1 MKDNNFE
8 QNEFQQDDD
17 FDFDARE
24 YRKLYDQSKRRA
36 RKKRKSLFDLKL
48 FQPKGK
54 KKHPHQPETENGEQK
69 KQFWPRFWKI
79 ALSVFLV
86 CIITGCLV
94 VGAVMIYAFNFV
106 DAKMAEDLEN
116 LAMNFTTTVYVQD
129 EESGEWVEY
138 QRLHGGEN
146 RIWVPLEEIPKQLQ
160 DAYIAIEDKRFRD
173 HNGVDWKRTFSAFAN
188 MFLHF
193 YDTNQGG
200 STITQQLVKN
210 LTGDNN
216 QDAMRKIREIMRARY
231 LEDNFSKDTILECY
245 LNVIGLANGISG
257 VEVASNYYFDKS
269 VSELNLVEC
278 AALAAMAKEPE
289 RYRPD
294 KFPENNKE
302 RRNLVLHEMYD
313 QGYISEEEYEKAK
326 EEELVVVASK
336 ENTKEVEVNSYFID
350 ALIEEVTADLA
361 ETYNYDETY
370 ASKNFY
376 NGGYKIYCT
385 MIPSIQETME
395 KYFTGKTYFKE
406 TQEYNGETLPVQASM
421 TIMDYQGHVVGLVG
435 GQGEKTVN
443 RGKNRAIDGYN
454 QPGSTIKPLSAYAPA
469 IENNVITYSTILKD
483 KTDLKNDGKR
493 WPSNWFGYY
502 SGNQYAYK
510 ALERSINTIPV
521 NLINQMGMQ
530 ESFDFLHDVVG
541 YTSYDEEHDLNLAS
555 LGLGGSYKGVTTLQ
569 TTAAFAI
576 FGNLGKYYE
585 PSTYVAV
592 KDQFNKKDIL
602 SNENAV
608 PKVAIS
614 EDTACVMNHMLQN
627 VVYGSQGTGKEAKS
641 YNSKMKMFAKTG
653 TSNDQYDCWFI
664 GGTPYYIGSC
674 WYGFDYD
681 SKVRYSSNAKSLWTK
696 IMGEIHEDLP
706 VKEFEE
712 SSYVTKRKF
721 CKDTGLVAT
730 SKCTNV
736 GVGYYKNSYMPTCTK
751 HTGQISGEL
760 DDDDDESKVQTPSSS
775 APPASSSSAPQS
787 SAPSS
792 SPSSSS
798 QAPSSSSSES
808 SSSDVSSSD
817 GSSTPPVASEDTTAS
832 VAAE

>member
-8 QNEFQQDDD
+8 QNKDAFGDD
-17 FDFDARE
+17 FDFDAKE
-24 YRKLYDQSKRRA
+24 YRKLYDQSKRRV
-36 RKKRKSLFDLKL
+36 RRKRKSLFDLKL
-48 FQPKGK
+48 FQPHGK
-54 KKHPHQPETENGEQK
+54 KKNNASDAKEK
-69 KQFWPRFWKI
+69 SFWPRFWKI
-79 ALSVFLV
+79 TLSVFLV
-86 CIITGCLV
+86 CVITGCLV
-94 VGAVMIYAFNFV
+94 IGSVMIYAFNFI

-116 LAMNFTTTVYVQD
+116 LTMNFTTTVYVQD
-129 EESGEWVEY
+129 EKSGEWVEY

-146 RIWVPLEEIPKQLQ
+146 RIWVSLDKIPVHLQ
-160 DAYIAIEDKRFRD
+160 KAYIAIEDKRFND

-193 YDTNQGG
+193 YTSNQGG

-210 LTGDNN
+210 LTGDKK

-231 LEDNFSKDTILECY
+231 LEENFSKDTILECY

-257 VEVASNYYFDKS
+257 VEVASNYYFDKN
-269 VSELNLVEC
+269 VEDLTLVES

-294 KFPENNKE
+294 KFPENNQK
-302 RRNLVLHEMYD
+302 RRVTVLYEMYA
-313 QGYISEEEYEKAK
+313 QGYISQEEYEKAK

-336 ENTKEVEVNSYFID
+336 NNTKELEVNSYFID
-350 ALIEEVTADLA
+350 SLIDEVIADLA
-361 ETYNYDETY
+361 KTYNYDETY
-370 ASKNFY
+370 AAKNFY

-385 MIPSIQETME
+385 MIPSIQKTME
-395 KYFTGKTYFKE
+395 KYYTNASYFKE
-406 TQEYNGETLPVQASM
+406 TQKYKGQTLPIQSSM
-421 TIMDYQGHVVGLVG
+421 TIMDYQGHVVGIIG
-435 GQGEKTVN
+435 GQGKKTVN
-443 RGKNRAIDGYN
+443 RGTNRATGGYN

-469 IENNVITYSTILKD
+469 VENNVITYSSILRD
-483 KTDLKNDGKR
+483 QTNLKNDGKK
-493 WPSNWFGYY
+493 WPSNWYGYY
-502 SGNQYAYK
+502 SGSNYAYK

-530 ESFDFLHDVVG
+530 ESFDFLHDTVG
-541 YTSYDEEHDLNLAS
+541 YTSYDAKHDLNLSS

-592 KDQFNKKDIL
+592 TDQFNKKDIL
-602 SNENAV
+602 SNENSV

-614 EDTACVMNHMLQN
+614 EDTACVMNHMLQR
-627 VVYGSQGTGKEAKS
+627 VVYGEQGTGKEAKS

-653 TSNDQYDCWFI
+653 TSNDANDCWFI

-681 SKVRYSSNAKSLWTK
+681 SKVKNSSTAKNLWTK
-696 IMGEIHEDLP
+696 IMSEIHKNLP

-712 SSYVTKRKF
+712 SAYVTTRRF
-721 CKDTGLVAT
+721 CKDTGMVAT

-736 GVGYYKNSYMPTCTK
+736 GIGYYKTSYMPTCTK
-751 HTGQISGEL
+751 HTGKVTGAVTNE
-760 DDDDDESKVQTPSSS
+760 DMSKIQHPSSS
-775 APPASSSSAPQS
+775 APASSAAPQS
-787 SAPSS
+787 KPQSTVQSTVTS
-792 SPSSSS
+792 HTVTSS
-798 QAPSSSSSES
+798 QAAASQTN
-808 SSSDVSSSD
+808 
-817 GSSTPPVASEDTTAS
+817 STPAASTDHTATS
-832 VAAE
+832 SQQ

>member
-1 MKDNNFE
+1 MKDNDFE
-8 QNEFQQDDD
+8 QNQFQQDDD

-24 YRKLYDQSKRRA
+24 YRKMYDQSKRRA
-36 RKKRKSLFDLKL
+36 RKKHRSLFDLKL
-48 FQPKGK
+48 FQPRGN
-54 KKHPHQPETENGEQK
+54 KKHSQQPPQDNGEQK
-69 KQFWPRFWKI
+69 KKFWPRFWKV

-86 CIITGCLV
+86 CVITGCLV

-129 EESGEWVEY
+129 EKSGDWVEY

-146 RIWVPLEEIPKQLQ
+146 RIWVPLEKIPLHLQ
-160 DAYIAIEDKRFRD
+160 KAYIAIEDKRFD
-173 HNGVDWKRTFSAFAN
+173 AHNGVDWKRTFSAFAN

-193 YDTNQGG
+193 YDSNQGG

-210 LTGDNN
+210 LTGDKK

-231 LEDNFSKDTILECY
+231 LEENFSKDTILECY

-257 VEVASNYYFDKS
+257 VEVAANYYFDKN
-269 VSELNLVEC
+269 VEELSLVEC

-294 KFPENNKE
+294 KFPENNKA
-302 RRNLVLHEMYD
+302 RRATVLYEMYD
-313 QGYISEEEYEKAK
+313 QGYISKEEYEKAK

-336 ENTKEVEVNSYFID
+336 ENTKEVAVNSYFID
-350 ALIEEVTADLA
+350 ALIEEVIADLA

-370 ASKNFY
+370 AAKNFY

-385 MIPSIQETME
+385 MIPSVQNTIE

-406 TQEYNGETLPVQASM
+406 TQEYNGQTLPVQGSM

-443 RGKNRAIDGYN
+443 RGKNRAIAGYN

-493 WPSNWFGYY
+493 WPKNWFGYY
-502 SGNQYAYK
+502 SGSQYAYK

-521 NLINQMGMQ
+521 NLINQMGLQ
-530 ESFDFLHDVVG
+530 QSFDFLHDVVG
-541 YTSYDEEHDLNLAS
+541 YTSYDAKHDLNLAS
-555 LGLGGSYKGVTTLQ
+555 LGLGGSYKGVTTMQ

-614 EDTACVMNHMLQN
+614 EDTAGVMNHMLQG
-627 VVYGSQGTGKEAKS
+627 VVYGSQGTGKEAKA
-641 YNSKMKMFAKTG
+641 YHSKMKMFAKTG
-653 TSNDQYDCWFI
+653 TSNDQFDCWFI

-681 SKVRYSSNAKSLWTK
+681 SKVKYSSNAKSLWTK

-712 SSYVTKRKF
+712 SAYVTKRKY

-751 HTGQISGEL
+751 HTGKVTGEL
-760 DDDDDESKVQTPSSS
+760 GDDEDESKVQTPSSS
-775 APPASSSSAPQS
+775 APPASSSAPQS
-787 SAPSS
+787 SKPQSTVQSS
-792 SPSSSS
+792 SQSSAAVASSS
-798 QAPSSSSSES
+798 QASGSSAPASSSEGTTTS
-808 SSSDVSSSD
+808 A
-817 GSSTPPVASEDTTAS
+817 ASQ
-832 VAAE
+832 